1 MKKAYKAV
9 ALMLAVLLGV
19 FAFAACAPAASET
32 PSIDKIKKAGKLVIL
47 TSSGFAPFEYL
58 GANNEVVGVDMDI
71 AKAVADELGVA
82 LEVVD
87 MDFDGI
93 IAAVQ
98 SGKGDLGVA
107 GITANDERKQSV
119 DFSINYVDAA
129 QVIIVPEGSDIQS
142 AADLAGKNIGV
153 QMGTTGDIFV
163 TDEVGAGEVLRYKT
177 GPDAGVELANGK
189 IDAVV
194 IDEMPAKQI
203 AEANKGLVV
212 LEEPLTEEQYA
223 IALKKDAAD
232 LKAVVDKVVQKL
244 LDDGT
249 IAKLIEEHKVASGS

>member
-1 MKKAYKAV
+1 MKKAKKAV
-9 ALMLAVLLGV
+9 ALMLAILLGV
-19 FAFAACAPAASET
+19 IAFAACAPAASET
-32 PSIDKIKKAGKLVIL
+32 PNIDKIKKAEKLVIL

-58 GANNEVVGVDMDI
+58 GANNEVVGVDIDI

-93 IAAVQ
+93 ISAVQ

-107 GITANDERKQSV
+107 GITANDERRQSV

-129 QVIIVPEGSDIQS
+129 QVIIVPEGSDIKS

-153 QMGTTGDIFV
+153 QMGTTGDTYV
-163 TDEVGAGEVLRYKT
+163 TDEVGAGQVLRYKT

-223 IALKKDAAD
+223 IAIKKDAAD
-232 LKAVVDKVVQKL
+232 LKAVVDKVVQKMI
-244 LDDGT
+244 DDGT
-249 IAKLIEEHKVASGS
+249 IAKLIEEHKAASGS

>member
-1 MKKAYKAV
+1 MKKVNKAI
-9 ALMLAVLLGV
+9 ALMLAILLG
-19 FAFAACAPAASET
+19 AFALSACAPAASET
-32 PSIDKIKKAGKLVIL
+32 PNIDKIKKAGKLVIL

-71 AKAVADELGVA
+71 AKAIADEIGVA

-93 IAAVQ
+93 IPAVQ

-107 GITANDERKQSV
+107 GITADDERRQSV

-129 QVIIVPEGSDIQS
+129 QVIIVPEGSAIKS

-153 QMGTTGDIFV
+153 QMGTTGDIYV
-163 TDEVGAGEVLRYKT
+163 TDEVGAGNVLRYKT

-194 IDEMPAKQI
+194 IDDMPAKQI
-203 AEANKGLVV
+203 AEANKGLVT

-232 LKAVVDKVVQKL
+232 LKAVVDKVVQKM

>member
-1 MKKAYKAV
+1 M
-9 ALMLAVLLGV
+9 
-19 FAFAACAPAASET
+19 
-32 PSIDKIKKAGKLVIL
+32 
-47 TSSGFAPFEYL
+47 
-58 GANNEVVGVDMDI
+58 
-71 AKAVADELGVA
+71 
-82 LEVVD
+82 
-87 MDFDGI
+87 
-93 IAAVQ
+93 
-98 SGKGDLGVA
+98 A
-107 GITANDERKQSV
+107 GITADDERRQSV

-129 QVIIVPEGSDIQS
+129 QVIIVPEGSAIKS

-153 QMGTTGDIFV
+153 QMGTTGDIYV
-163 TDEVGAGEVLRYKT
+163 TDEVGAGNVLRYKT

-194 IDEMPAKQI
+194 IDDMPAKQI
-203 AEANKGLVV
+203 AEANKGLVT

-232 LKAVVDKVVQKL
+232 LKAVVDKVVQKM

>member
-1 MKKAYKAV
+1 MKKAKKAV
-9 ALMLAVLLGV
+9 ALMLAILLGV
-19 FAFAACAPAASET
+19 IAFAACAPAASET
-32 PSIDKIKKAGKLVIL
+32 PNIDKIKKAEKLIIL

-58 GANNEVVGVDMDI
+58 GANNEVVGVDIDI

-93 IAAVQ
+93 ISAVQ

-107 GITANDERKQSV
+107 GITANDERRQSV

-129 QVIIVPEGSDIQS
+129 QVIIVPEGSDIKS

-153 QMGTTGDIFV
+153 QMGTTGDTYV
-163 TDEVGAGEVLRYKT
+163 TDEVGAGQVLRYKT

-223 IALKKDAAD
+223 IAIKKDAAD
-232 LKAVVDKVVQKL
+232 LKAVVDKVVQKMI
-244 LDDGT
+244 DDGT
-249 IAKLIEEHKVASGS
+249 IAKLIEEHKAASGS